1 MKQNPLQLS
10 KGNFFSAIEKPL
22 LLFIETYITCYILFE
37 KCYNSNIFFKLAN
50 RTKRQFKLPKGVG
63 SSLIDAGINKILGG
77 DGGGD
82 SGSGDRTG
90 LLVAEAENCPDLFP
104 MVRHF

>member
-1 MKQNPLQLS
+1 M
-10 KGNFFSAIEKPL
+10 FD
-22 LLFIETYITCYILFE
+22 
-37 KCYNSNIFFKLAN
+37 KCYNSNIFLKLAN
-50 RTKRQFKLPKGVG
+50 RTKRAFPKLPGGVG
-63 SSLIDAGINKILGG
+63 GTLLEAGINKILGG

>member
-1 MKQNPLQLS
+1 M
-10 KGNFFSAIEKPL
+10 
-22 LLFIETYITCYILFE
+22 
-37 KCYNSNIFFKLAN
+37 
-50 RTKRQFKLPKGVG
+50 G

-104 MVRHF
+104 MVRLFYNYLSSQKYYYNDYLLNYSQILKYEINWFILHKSLLSVS

>member
-1 MKQNPLQLS
+1 M
-10 KGNFFSAIEKPL
+10 
-22 LLFIETYITCYILFE
+22 
-37 KCYNSNIFFKLAN
+37 
-50 RTKRQFKLPKGVG
+50 G

-104 MVRHF
+104 RVRHF